1 MEEYA
6 KQHHIPIMDSGA
18 IETLL
23 GLLSIQKPDRILEIG
38 SAIGYSAIRM
48 AQSLPDTFI
57 TTIER
62 DQDRYLKAADY
73 IIAAGL
79 TNRIQII
86 EADALLLR
94 K

>member
-6 KQHHIPIMDSGA
+6 EEHHIPIMDSGA

-23 GLLSIQKPDRILEIG
+23 DYCPFKNRIESLEIG

-48 AQSLPDTFI
+48 AQSLPNASI

-62 DQDRYLKAADY
+62 DTERYIKAVEY
-73 IIAAGL
+73 IETAGL
-79 TNRIQII
+79 AERIQII
-86 EADALLLR
+86 EADALELE
-94 K
+94 